1 MADKPRRQC
10 TVPGCTNPC
19 HVARNGHQ
27 RARCIEHLR
36 QHDRERALRG
46 TSAPER
52 ARRAALG
59 LLMDYPL
66 GAAVSSAHSTPNAP
80 TIAPAT
86 VKGLV
91 RDGLAQTDPEQNR
104 VVITEK
110 GRQWW
115 LELVAA
121 PPVRDLHPDRGW
133 SPEEDAAPEVSTL
146 AATARTLPPLPP
158 LPSDNGASLAHE
170 LALLARLKDTLR
182 LVDLDTL
189 ATVPQAA
196 PLVPVLQLLE
206 RAG

>member
-1 MADKPRRQC
+1 MSKPAKEC
-10 TVPGCTNPC
+10 CVPGCSNPC

-66 GAAVSSAHSTPNAP
+66 GAAVSSAHSNPNAP

-104 VVITEK
+104 VVITEA

-115 LELVAA
+115 LELVAV
-121 PPVRDLHPDRGW
+121 PPVRDLHPDRDW
-133 SPEEDAAPEVSTL
+133 SPEKDTAPEVSTL
-146 AATARTLPPLPP
+146 AATARTLPP

>member
-1 MADKPRRQC
+1 MSELDITR
-10 TVPGCTNPC
+10 
-19 HVARNGHQ
+19 
-27 RARCIEHLR
+27 
-36 QHDRERALRG
+36 
-46 TSAPER
+46 
-52 ARRAALG
+52 
-59 LLMDYPL
+59 
-66 GAAVSSAHSTPNAP
+66 NAP

-104 VVITEK
+104 VVITEA

-115 LELVAA
+115 LELVAV
-121 PPVRDLHPDRGW
+121 PPERELRPDRDW
-133 SPEEDAAPEVSTL
+133 SPEKDMAPEVSTL
-146 AATARTLPPLPP
+146 AATARALPPLPP
-158 LPSDNGASLAHE
+158 ATGHSLAHD

-189 ATVPQAA
+189 ASVPQAA

>member
-1 MADKPRRQC
+1 MPDPAKVC
-10 TVPGCTNPC
+10 CVPGCTNPC

-66 GAAVSSAHSTPNAP
+66 GAAVSSAHTNPAVP
-80 TIAPAT
+80 AIAPAT
-86 VKGLV
+86 VEGLV

-104 VVITEK
+104 VTITEK

-115 LELVAA
+115 LEMVAV
-121 PPVRDLHPDRGW
+121 PPVRDLRPDRDW
-133 SPEEDAAPEVSTL
+133 SPEKGTPPGVSTL
-146 AATARTLPPLPP
+146 AATARALPPLPP
-158 LPSDNGASLAHE
+158 ATGHSLAHD

-182 LVDLDTL
+182 TVDLAAL
-189 ATVPQAA
+189 ASVPQAA
-196 PLVPVLQLLE
+196 PLVPVLRQLE